1 MLRPALRRPLAPP
14 QAIARPRCGS
24 ESAKSLDGGRGAMRS
39 VRAQIAGAFVVDSLE
54 ALSGSCTIF
63 VTGRGSRRAAARA
76 RCLSAR
82 RCVRDAPREL
92 PAPVLSCSPARAP
105 PCARQHAA
113 DAHRLTW
120 SQAHP
125 VARPPGGRPGGW
137 RRTRRS
143 RWRWSSRT
151 APSCWG
157 RCGAGARGSPHG
169 PPPCGALRAGAPD
182 KHSAPVWPATARV
195 KVRATLPEAARAAD
209 AARAAA
215 QVMTFSVAMNSARG
229 HALVALLIASNFVEI
244 KGAPAARAARPP
256 PRAAGRR
263 RCRRPRRR
271 ARGAGQAGNARRARA
286 QARSSSALMRA
297 SCSR

>member
-157 RCGAGARGSPHG
+157 RCGVRQRKAVGPARLPVVTCGRARSP
-169 PPPCGALRAGAPD
+169 
-182 KHSAPVWPATARV
+182 PVWPATARV